1 MLRKIIY
8 LSLFSIFLFSCKSPE
23 ARRPIKS
30 QSGSFIQESAVRNK
44 KIYEE
49 EKEYISSLIA
59 QDSTRKYFSSD
70 KGFWYYY
77 NVRDT
82 TTTEMPNFGDIVKF
96 TYDIKELDGDIV
108 ISEEENGM
116 QQYKIDQSHQELI
129 SGVRDGIKLMK
140 AGERV
145 TFLFPSYKAFG
156 YYGIEQKLGTNIPVQ
171 STITLLSIKQSN
183 EN

>member
-1 MLRKIIY
+1 MLRKILY
-8 LSLFSIFLFSCKSPE
+8 FSIFSILIFSCKSPE

-30 QSGSFIQESAVRNK
+30 QSGSFIEESAVRNK
-44 KIYEE
+44 KIYDD
-49 EKEYISSLIA
+49 EKEYIANMIA
-59 QDSTRKYFSSD
+59 QDSTKNYFSSE

-82 TTTEMPNFGDIVKF
+82 TSLEKPDFGDIVKF
-96 TYDIKELDGDIV
+96 TYDIKELDGDI
-108 ISEEENGM
+108 ILTEEENGI
-116 QQYKIDQSHQELI
+116 QQYKVDQSNQELI

-140 AGERV
+140 VGERV

-156 YYGIEQKLGTNIPVQ
+156 YYGIEKKLGTNIPVQ

>member
-1 MLRKIIY
+1 MLSKIIY
-8 LSLFSIFLFSCKSPE
+8 LSIFSLFIFSCKSPE
-23 ARRPIKS
+23 ARHPIKS
-30 QSGSFIQESAVRNK
+30 QSGSFIQESAIRNK

-49 EKEYISSLIA
+49 EKEYIANLIA
-59 QDSTRKYFSSD
+59 QDSTRNYFSSD

-82 TTTEMPNFGDIVKF
+82 TNTEKPDFGDIVKF

-116 QQYKIDQSHQELI
+116 QNYKVDQSHQELI
-129 SGVRDGIKLMK
+129 SGVRDGIKIMK

-156 YYGIEQKLGTNIPVQ
+156 YYGIEKKLGTNIPVQ